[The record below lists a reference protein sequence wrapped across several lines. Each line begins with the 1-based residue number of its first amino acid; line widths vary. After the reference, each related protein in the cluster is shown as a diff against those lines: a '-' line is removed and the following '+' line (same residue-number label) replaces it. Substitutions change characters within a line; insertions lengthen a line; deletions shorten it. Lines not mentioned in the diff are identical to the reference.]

1 MRKKISVLA
10 VKSLIGL
17 LLLNQSVYALE
28 LNGVKVDFS
37 KKSNQTDKK
46 LRVLNSEYKTVI
58 VKFDIPLDR
67 DQRDEF
73 HKNGVENIV
82 YAGNLSY
89 YFYARASILDSL
101 DYSDSGF
108 VAKAD
113 MRSQYRMKEDGLN
126 TLSMGSYQDFNILF
140 LTELSK
146 SELNTYLSNSGID
159 ATILKSSP
167 QLKAAKVRVF
177 FEDVQKL
184 KELSLIQYMDRSQS
198 LVTAKGQKEVRNL
211 KTAQNMKASE
221 LWSGSYN
228 LNGENMNIGIVD
240 GGSVRATH
248 QEFNVNG
255 VGRIVNRSNVDTNFH
270 ATHVA
275 GTIAADGDKSS
286 AKGMANRAKIYS
298 YGFTD
303 VAFADAVLKL
313 YNSDGVLF
321 SNHSYGYSDK
331 IRLGEYDSEAS
342 TQDKAVSNNPFLNI
356 FEAAGNDGKISGYA
370 DFGIIKGPGNSKNI
384 FTIGALNVNSSGV
397 ADLSSTGPVR
407 DGRIKPDLSVRGEYI
422 TSSTDESDDSY
433 AMMSGTSMATPAATG
448 AATLIA
454 QQYKRTTG
462 GYDIRHDILKSV
474 MINTAIDKE
483 NIGPDY
489 KVGFGMID
497 AKASVDVVKTIGSSN
512 ALVKTSKVSN
522 NKQKVYNFT
531 LSKSSPF
538 KTTVSWVDQPANP
551 SNLVT
556 LVNDI
561 DMKLVN
567 KTTGKT
573 YYPYSLN
580 KNNPNANA
588 ISNKPNRVDNIE
600 QIEVANLPKG
610 NYELTIKGYKII
622 SDTQEFA
629 VASNV
634 VLSGESGIATLRES
648 KLKNFVKTI
657 HDSIL

>member
-1 MRKKISVLA
+1 MRKKFSVLA
-10 VKSLIGL
+10 VKSFLGL

-37 KKSNQTDKK
+37 NSSKTDKK
-46 LRVLNSEYKTVI
+46 LRVLNSEYKTII
-58 VKFDIPLDR
+58 VKFDLPLNREQKDN
-67 DQRDEF
+67 F
-73 HKNGVENIV
+73 HKSGVQNIV
-82 YAGNLSY
+82 YAGDLSY
-89 YFYARASILDSL
+89 YFYARSSILDSL

-108 VAKAD
+108 VAKTD
-113 MRSQYRMKEDGLN
+113 MRSQYRMKEEGLN
-126 TLSMGSYQDFNILF
+126 TLSMGTYQDFNVLF
-140 LTELSK
+140 LAELSK
-146 SELNTYLSNSGID
+146 SELITYFLNSGIS
-159 ATILKSSP
+159 ATIIQTSP

-184 KELSLIQYMDRSQS
+184 KELPLIQYMDRCQS
-198 LVTAKGQKEVRNL
+198 LVTVKGQKETRNL

-228 LNGENMNIGIVD
+228 LNGENMNIGVVD

-248 QEFNVNG
+248 QEFNDNE
-255 VGRIVNRSNVDTNFH
+255 VGRIVNRSSVDTNFH

-286 AKGMANRAKIYS
+286 ARGMANRAKIYS

-397 ADLSSTGPVR
+397 AQLSSTGPVR
-407 DGRIKPDLSVRGEYI
+407 DGRIKPDLSVRGEYV
-422 TSSTDESDDSY
+422 TSSTDEADDSY

-497 AKASVDVVKTIGSSN
+497 AKASVDVVKTIGSSS
-512 ALVKTSKVSN
+512 ALVKTSKVSHN
-522 NKQKVYNFT
+522 EQKVYNFT
-531 LSKSSPF
+531 LSNNALF

-561 DMKLVN
+561 DMTLVN

-580 KNNPNANA
+580 KNNPNADA
-588 ISNKPNRVDNIE
+588 ISTKPNRVDNVE

-610 NYELTIKGYKII
+610 DYELIIKGYKII

-629 VASNV
+629 IASNV
-634 VLSGESGIATLRES
+634 VLSGESGIDTLRES
-648 KLKNFVKTI
+648 KLKSFVKTI